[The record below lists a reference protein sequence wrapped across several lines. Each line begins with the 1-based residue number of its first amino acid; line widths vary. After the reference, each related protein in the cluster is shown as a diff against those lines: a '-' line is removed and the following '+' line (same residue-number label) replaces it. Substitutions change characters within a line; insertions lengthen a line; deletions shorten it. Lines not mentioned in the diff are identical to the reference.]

1 MITKCTLNNRSMRGI
16 RQSQV
21 YQGLIID
28 LKMLGVIGEDEA
40 ELLIGGSIPK
50 GIRLPD
56 GSEGVTAN
64 DETGTESDN

>member
-40 ELLIGGSIPK
+40 ELLIGGS
-50 GIRLPD
+50 
-56 GSEGVTAN
+56 V
-64 DETGTESDN
+64 